1 MTYFINKKIINN
13 SFTKAANDEYFVDK
27 SELIEKTNKLIGS
40 SSQFLCITRPRRF
53 GKTINAM
60 MLESYYSKNA
70 NSKEIFDKLN
80 ISKCNSY
87 EKHLN
92 KHNVVYLQLN
102 ELPDVSS
109 NVTYD
114 DFINRY
120 KNLLFKDIEELW
132 SNINIDKNSALSD
145 AFNKISSETGE
156 VFIFIIDEWDFIF
169 NNNLFTKEERDKYLL
184 FLKDLLKDRPYVE
197 LCYMTGVLPIAKY
210 STGSALNM
218 FKEYTFLTDNI
229 YYKYFGFTTEEVEYI
244 CNQQDKITMKD
255 LKEWYDGYKIQSID
269 IYNPRSVICALSDG
283 ICQSYWT
290 NTGPMDEIMYFIN
303 NNVTD
308 VKKDIITMISGEH
321 VYIQLEGYGTENL
334 SLETRDEILSAMVV
348 YGLLTYHD
356 ETLEIPNKELLLKFS
371 RSLRDK
377 NLQEISKLLSR
388 SFDLLQATIHQD
400 TEKMIE
406 IIQYTHDI
414 YTSIIK
420 YNDENSLSCIITI
433 AYISAI
439 ENYHIVREMP
449 AGIGFADF
457 IFYPK
462 DMSKPAFIIE
472 LKKNSTSEDALKQ
485 IFEKRYH
492 EALKDYTGLKLAI
505 GISYD
510 SNLKKHSISIQPI

>member
-27 SELIEKTNKLIGS
+27 SELIVKINKLIGS
-40 SSQFLCITRPRRF
+40 FSQFLCITRPRRF

-70 NSKEIFDKLN
+70 NFKDLFDKLK
-80 ISKCNSY
+80 ISNSESY
-87 EKHLN
+87 LTHLN
-92 KHNVVYLQLN
+92 KHNVVYLNFSNPLN
-102 ELPDVSS
+102 KAE
-109 NVTYD
+109 NYNT
-114 DFINRY
+114 FIDGFYNQIV
-120 KNLLFKDIEELW
+120 NDLEELYNVKIDR
-132 SNINIDKNSALSD
+132 NITLGKIFED
-145 AFNKISSETGE
+145 ISSKINEG
-156 VFIFIIDEWDFIF
+156 FIFIIDEWDFIF
-169 NNNLFTKEERDKYLL
+169 NNNLFSKENRNNFLY

-197 LCYMTGVLPIAKY
+197 LCYMTGVIPIVKY

-229 YYKYFGFTTEEVEYI
+229 YYKYFGFTTEEVEKI

-255 LKEWYDGYKIQSID
+255 LKEWYDGYKIQDID

-308 VKKDIITMISGEH
+308 VKKDIIKMISGEP

-356 ETLEIPNKELLLKFS
+356 EILEIPNKELLLKFS

-388 SFDLLQATIHQD
+388 SFDLLRATINQD
-400 TEKMIE
+400 TETMCE
-406 IIQYTHDI
+406 IIQYTHNI

-449 AGIGFADF
+449 AGVGFADF

-462 DMSKPAFIIE
+462 DKTKPAFIIE
-472 LKKNSTSEDALKQ
+472 LKKNSTSEEALKQ
-485 IFEKRYH
+485 IFDKRYN
-492 EALKDYTGLKLAI
+492 EALKDYNGLKLAI

-510 SNLKKHSISIQPI
+510 SNLKKHSISISTF

>member
-1 MTYFINKKIINN
+1 MTYFINKKILKN
-13 SFTKAANDEYFVDK
+13 SFTEAFNSDYFVDK
-27 SELIEKTNKLIGS
+27 SEIIENLNKQINKIGKY
-40 SSQFLCITRPRRF
+40 LCITRPRRF

-60 MLESYYSKNA
+60 MLETYYSKNV

-92 KHNVVYLQLN
+92 KHNVIYITFN
-102 ELPDVSS
+102 NNAGINDNYKDYINYYTSGIIDDIKELWP
-109 NVTYD
+109 
-114 DFINRY
+114 
-120 KNLLFKDIEELW
+120 DIEIKREIPDILEQIY
-132 SNINIDKNSALSD
+132 SK
-145 AFNKISSETGE
+145 TGE
-156 VFIFIIDEWDFIF
+156 GFIFIIDEWDYIY
-169 NNNLFTKEERDKYLL
+169 NNNLFTEQDREKFLL
-184 FLKDLLKDRPYVE
+184 FLKNLLKDKSYVD

-210 STGSALNM
+210 STSSALNM
-218 FKEYTFLTDNI
+218 FDECTFLNDI
-229 YYKYFGFTTEEVEYI
+229 EYYSFYGFTTEEVENL
-244 CNQQDKITMKD
+244 CKKQDKLSMD
-255 LKEWYDGYKIQSID
+255 ELREWYDGYKIQGID
-269 IYNPRSVICALSDG
+269 LYNPRSVVYALRKG
-283 ICQSYWT
+283 FCQSYWT

-308 VKKDIITMISGEH
+308 VKKDIISMISGEP

-334 SLETRDEILSAMVV
+334 SLETRDEILSAMSV
-348 YGLLTYHD
+348 YGLLSYHD

-388 SFDLLQATIHQD
+388 SFDLLRATINQD
-400 TEKMIE
+400 TETMAE

-457 IFYPK
+457 IFFPK
-462 DMSKPAFIIE
+462 DISKPSFIIE
-472 LKKNSTSEDALKQ
+472 LKRNSTSEEALKQ
-485 IFEKRYH
+485 IFEKRYDL
-492 EALKDYTGLKLAI
+492 ALKDYTGLKLAI

-510 SNLKKHSISIQPI
+510 SNLKKHSITIKTF

>member
-27 SELIEKTNKLIGS
+27 SELIVKINKLIGS
-40 SSQFLCITRPRRF
+40 FSQFLCITRPRRF

-70 NSKEIFDKLN
+70 NFKDLFDKLK
-80 ISKCNSY
+80 ISNSESY
-87 EKHLN
+87 LTHLN
-92 KHNVVYLQLN
+92 KHNVVYLNFSNPLN
-102 ELPDVSS
+102 KAE
-109 NVTYD
+109 NYNT
-114 DFINRY
+114 FIDGFYNQIV
-120 KNLLFKDIEELW
+120 NDLEELYNVKIDR
-132 SNINIDKNSALSD
+132 NITLGKIFED
-145 AFNKISSETGE
+145 ISSKINEG
-156 VFIFIIDEWDFIF
+156 FIFIIDEWDFIF
-169 NNNLFTKEERDKYLL
+169 NNNLFSKENRNNFLY

-197 LCYMTGVLPIAKY
+197 LCYMTGVIPIVKY

-229 YYKYFGFTTEEVEYI
+229 YYKYFGFTTEEVEKI

-255 LKEWYDGYKIQSID
+255 LKEWYDGYKIQDID

-308 VKKDIITMISGEH
+308 VKKDIIKMISGEP

-356 ETLEIPNKELLLKFS
+356 EILEIPNKELLLKFS

-388 SFDLLQATIHQD
+388 SFDLLRATINQD
-400 TEKMIE
+400 TETMAE
-406 IIQYTHDI
+406 IIQYSHNI

-449 AGIGFADF
+449 AGVGFADF

-462 DMSKPAFIIE
+462 DKTKPAFIIE
-472 LKKNSTSEDALKQ
+472 LKKNSTSEEALKQ
-485 IFEKRYH
+485 IFDKRYN
-492 EALKDYTGLKLAI
+492 EALKDYNGLKLAI

-510 SNLKKHSISIQPI
+510 SNLKKHSISISTF

>member
-1 MTYFINKKIINN
+1 
-13 SFTKAANDEYFVDK
+13 
-27 SELIEKTNKLIGS
+27 
-40 SSQFLCITRPRRF
+40 
-53 GKTINAM
+53 
-60 MLESYYSKNA
+60 
-70 NSKEIFDKLN
+70 
-80 ISKCNSY
+80 
-87 EKHLN
+87 
-92 KHNVVYLQLN
+92 
-102 ELPDVSS
+102 
-109 NVTYD
+109 
-114 DFINRY
+114 
-120 KNLLFKDIEELW
+120 
-132 SNINIDKNSALSD
+132 
-145 AFNKISSETGE
+145 
-156 VFIFIIDEWDFIF
+156 
-169 NNNLFTKEERDKYLL
+169 
-184 FLKDLLKDRPYVE
+184 
-197 LCYMTGVLPIAKY
+197 MTGVIPIAKY

-218 FKEYTFLTDNI
+218 FDECTFLNDTE
-229 YYKYFGFTTEEVEYI
+229 YYSFYGFTTEEVENL
-244 CNQQDKITMKD
+244 CKKQDKLSMD
-255 LKEWYDGYKIQSID
+255 ELREWYDGYKIQGID
-269 IYNPRSVICALSDG
+269 LYNPRSVVCALRKG
-283 ICQSYWT
+283 FCQSYWT

-308 VKKDIITMISGEH
+308 VKKDIITMISGEP

-400 TEKMIE
+400 TETMAE

-439 ENYHIVREMP
+439 ENYNIVREMP

-462 DMSKPAFIIE
+462 NISKPAFIIE
-472 LKKNSTSEDALKQ
+472 LKKNSTSEEALKQ
-485 IFEKRYH
+485 IFEKRYDL
-492 EALKDYTGLKLAI
+492 ALKDYTGLKLAI

-510 SNLKKHSISIQPI
+510 SNLKKHSISLRTFL

>member
-27 SELIEKTNKLIGS
+27 SELIEKINKLIGS

-70 NSKEIFDKLN
+70 NFKDLFDKLK
-80 ISKCNSY
+80 ISDSESY
-87 EKHLN
+87 LTHLN
-92 KHNVVYLQLN
+92 KHNVVYLNFSNPLN
-102 ELPDVSS
+102 KSE
-109 NVTYD
+109 NYNE
-114 DFINRY
+114 FIDGFYNQIV
-120 KNLLFKDIEELW
+120 NDLEELYKV
-132 SNINIDKNSALSD
+132 NIDRNITLGKIFED
-145 AFNKISSETGE
+145 ISSQTGE
-156 VFIFIIDEWDFIF
+156 GFIFIIDEWDFIF

-197 LCYMTGVLPIAKY
+197 LCYMTGVIPISKY

-218 FKEYTFLTDNI
+218 FREFNFLNDDI
-229 YYKYFGFTTEEVEYI
+229 YYKYFGFTTEEVENL
-244 CNQQDKITMKD
+244 CKKQDKVTMDD
-255 LKEWYDGYKIQSID
+255 LKEWYDGYKIQDID
-269 IYNPRSVICALSDG
+269 LYNPRSVVCALSDG
-283 ICQSYWT
+283 SCKSYWT

-308 VKKDIITMISGEH
+308 VKKDIITMISGEP

-334 SLETRDEILSAMVV
+334 SLETRDEILSAMSV
-348 YGLLTYHD
+348 YGLLTYYD

-388 SFDLLQATIHQD
+388 SFDLLRATINQD
-400 TEKMIE
+400 TETMCE

-462 DMSKPAFIIE
+462 NISKPAFIIE
-472 LKKNSTSEDALKQ
+472 LKKNSTSEEVLKQ
-485 IFEKRYH
+485 IFEKRYD

-510 SNLKKHSISIQPI
+510 SNLKKHSISIKTFL